1 MSNLLEK
8 MLKLFSCN
16 YEMLYEKADE
26 ERTQEQVR
34 KLAYEFDH
42 LLDDKEFA
50 FAVRIFNDY
59 REDIISSDR
68 EAAAFLMTK
77 HQMMEE
83 N

>member
-1 MSNLLEK
+1 
-8 MLKLFSCN
+8 
-16 YEMLYEKADE
+16 MLYEKADE
-26 ERTQEQVR
+26 KRIQEQVR
-34 KLAYEFDH
+34 KLAHEFDH

-50 FAVRIFNDY
+50 FTVRVFNDY